1 MTRLI
6 IVSWLWAFSF
16 GINKQWIAGADPVL
30 VTLIRLGLALLA
42 LLPWLRLPRAGRR
55 GVVELMGIGAVQF
68 GLMYVALNYCFI
80 VLQAYQVALFTV
92 MTPLYVAAIHARRAG
107 RASAGLF
114 AAAGIALLGA
124 ALVERWAVDRRVFWQ
139 AFAVMQ
145 ISNAAFAW
153 GQVAYRDWRRRNPAE
168 QDFNIFGWLYLGG
181 ALVALAW
188 AALASDWS
196 ELLTYSPQR
205 WAALLYLGL
214 VASGAGFFLWNT
226 GAARVSPAALAAMN
240 NLKSPLA
247 VLVSVIFW
255 GAYAAMRPADWL
267 FLLAGAACIIGAA
280 AWGAAEKDL
289 PATSSAPGRSG
300 PAANQ

>member
-1 MTRLI
+1 MTRLV

-42 LLPWLRLPRAGRR
+42 LLPWLRLPLAGRR
-55 GVVELMGIGAVQF
+55 GAAELMAIGAVQF

-92 MTPLYVAAIHARRAG
+92 MTPLYVAAIHARRSG
-107 RASAGLF
+107 RAPAGLF

-168 QDFNIFGWLYLGG
+168 RDFNIFGWLYLGG
-181 ALVALAW
+181 ALVALVW
-188 AALASDWS
+188 AALGSDWG
-196 ELLTYSPQR
+196 ELLAYTPRR

-214 VASGAGFFLWNT
+214 IASGAGFFLWNT
-226 GAARVSPAALAAMN
+226 GAARVSPGALAAMN

-267 FLLAGAACIIGAA
+267 FLAAGAACIIGAA

-289 PATSSAPGRSG
+289 PATSSAPARSG
-300 PAANQ
+300 PSANL